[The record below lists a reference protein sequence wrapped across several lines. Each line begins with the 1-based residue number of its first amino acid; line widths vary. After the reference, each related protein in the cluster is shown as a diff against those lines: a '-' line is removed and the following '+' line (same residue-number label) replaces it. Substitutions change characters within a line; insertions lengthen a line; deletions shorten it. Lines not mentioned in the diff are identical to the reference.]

1 MAGEI
6 QAVKER
12 IDIVDLVS
20 ADVRLQKAGRTF
32 KGLCPFHQERTPS
45 FVVYPESGTWHC
57 FGACATGG
65 DVFTY
70 VMRRENVDFGEALR
84 LLAERA
90 GVSLDGSG
98 RERAETYARLY
109 AVNEAAIAFFRQAFA
124 GSAVGA
130 EARVYAEQR
139 GLDAPTVEAFEIGYA
154 PEGWDTLKRYLNE
167 RGFDDATLLDAG
179 LLVQHEERGTLYDRF
194 RHRLIFPIRDER
206 GRAVGFGGRALDNDA
221 RPKYLNTPQTPVFD
235 KGALLYALDRA
246 RDAVRAAG
254 EVVIVEGYLDAI
266 TAHQFGYRNVVA
278 TLGTAL
284 TERHIALLKR
294 YAGRVTLAMDAD
306 AAGIQA
312 ALRGE
317 EVARASA
324 EEQGR
329 AEAVV
334 TWQGLVRVHA
344 RAPIEVRV
352 FSVPGGKDPDEAIR
366 ADPQGWPRWVA
377 AALPPFEFRLRIE
390 RARVDPHDQRA
401 RLAIADRMLPLL
413 LQVSDPALQ
422 AAYLAQ
428 LAAVAATD
436 EKSLAARLR
445 NLVSSRDAGTPLP
458 QRQRLK
464 DEPAAAARTAA
475 ADDRLEA
482 FVLALLLRYPDLRD
496 AGLALAPE
504 LFNQEAYRE
513 LFLWWRA
520 QEDAAAEPPAP
531 LDAVAAALRAL
542 PLPPLVGGEAERA
555 LVDAV
560 EKLHVRLLRA
570 RRRLLIAELSELDGD
585 AAAAATVDAALRLLR
600 GDDDDAVP
608 PAARALAER
617 LRADQELMKLVYAL
631 EWEKRTGRAA
641 PWVAP
646 RAGA

>member
-84 LLAERA
+84 VLAERA
-90 GVSLDGSG
+90 GVPLDGGG
-98 RERAETYARLY
+98 RERAEAHARLY
-109 AVNEAAIAFFRQAFA
+109 AANEAAIAFFRQAFA
-124 GSAVGA
+124 GSSAGA
-130 EARVYAEQR
+130 EARAYAERR
-139 GLDAPTVEAFEIGYA
+139 GLDAPTIEAFEIGYA
-154 PEGWDTLKRYLNE
+154 PDGWDTLKRYLNE
-167 RGFDDATLLDAG
+167 RGFDDATLLEAG

-194 RHRLIFPIRDER
+194 RRRLIFPIRDDR
-206 GRAVGFGGRALDNDA
+206 GRAVGFGGRALDDA
-221 RPKYLNTPQTPVFD
+221 KPKYLNTPQTPLFD

-254 EVVIVEGYLDAI
+254 EMVVVEGYLDAI

-294 YAGRVTLAMDAD
+294 YTGRVTLAMDAD

-317 EVARASA
+317 EVARTSA

-329 AEAVV
+329 DEAVV

-344 RAPIEVRV
+344 RAPVEVRV
-352 FSVPGGKDPDEAIR
+352 FSVPDGKDPDEAIR
-366 ADPQGWPRWVA
+366 ADPQDWPRWVA

-390 RARVDPHDQRA
+390 RARVDPRDQRA

-445 NLVSSRDAGTPLP
+445 NLAGSRDAGTPLP

-464 DEPAAAARTAA
+464 DEPAAAASARA

-482 FVLALLLRYPDLRD
+482 FVLALLLRYPDLRE

-504 LFNQEAYRE
+504 LFGQGAYRE
-513 LFLWWRA
+513 LYSWWRTRESA
-520 QEDAAAEPPAP
+520 GAEPPAP

-560 EKLHVRLLRA
+560 EKLHLRLLRA
-570 RRRLLIAELSELDGD
+570 RRRLLIAELAELDGD
-585 AAAAATVDAALRLLR
+585 TAAAATVDAALKLLR
-600 GDDDDAVP
+600 GDDGAAP
-608 PAARALAER
+608 PAARELAER
-617 LRADQELMKLVYAL
+617 LRADQALMKLLHAL

-641 PWVAP
+641 PWAAP
-646 RAGA
+646 RA